1 VPGSARAR
9 TVTAVPRFL
18 KAKRRLPEP
27 AQIEVDTHVLAI
39 RETPLRGETKTGALR
54 GVRVLKFTVTGQR
67 YLLAYRFF
75 PKPNVLELIDVAP
88 HENFY
93 RDLQKYLD
101 AR

>member
-1 VPGSARAR
+1 MPGSARAR

-39 RETPLRGETKTGALR
+39 QTPLRGEMKTGALR
-54 GVRVLKFTVTGQR
+54 GVRVLKFTVTGQQD
-67 YLLAYRFF
+67 LLAYRFF